1 MTKRK
6 RKLRLIQ
13 ISLLSIGLIFILFS
27 YSQINNSSNEE
38 IVSKKKQEKIKNQ
51 ISNTSENNDVFY
63 NIEYSGLD
71 LAGNRYIIKSKE
83 ATTNASNQEIV
94 NMKFVESFFYF
105 KDDTVLKVK
114 SDYGT
119 YNNKTLDMFFNSN
132 VKANYQNSVL
142 FAENAEYSNSE
153 NFLSISGKVKIEDF
167 KGTMFADKLLFDIK
181 KSKLNITSFND
192 DKISANLNLKWKKV
206 LEY

>member
-1 MTKRK
+1 MERK
-6 RKLRLIQ
+6 KKLRLFQAI
-13 ISLLSIGLIFILFS
+13 LLIVGIIIIFITYADKGFFLNKK
-27 YSQINNSSNEE
+27 INQKTTPLIENETT
-38 IVSKKKQEKIKNQ
+38 VQK
-51 ISNTSENNDVFY
+51 ENIFY

-132 VKANYQNSVL
+132 VKAKYQNSVL

-181 KSKLNITSFND
+181 KQKLNITSFND
-192 DKISANLNLKWKKV
+192 DKINANLNLK
-206 LEY
+206 

>member
-1 MTKRK
+1 VERK
-6 RKLRLIQ
+6 KKLRLFQTI
-13 ISLLSIGLIFILFS
+13 LLIVGIIIIFITYTDKGLFLNKK
-27 YSQINNSSNEE
+27 INQKTTTLIENETTGQ
-38 IVSKKKQEKIKNQ
+38 K
-51 ISNTSENNDVFY
+51 ENIFY

-105 KDDTVLKVK
+105 KDDTVLKVT

-192 DKISANLNLKWKKV
+192 DKINANLNLK
-206 LEY
+206 

>member
-1 MTKRK
+1 MERK
-6 RKLRLIQ
+6 KKLRLFQTI
-13 ISLLSIGLIFILFS
+13 LLIVGIIIILIIYTDKGFFLNKK
-27 YSQINNSSNEE
+27 INQKTTLLIENETTGQKAN
-38 IVSKKKQEKIKNQ
+38 I
-51 ISNTSENNDVFY
+51 FY

-119 YNNKTLDMFFNSN
+119 YNNKTLDMIFNSN

-192 DKISANLNLKWKKV
+192 DKISANLNLK
-206 LEY
+206 

>member
-1 MTKRK
+1 MERK
-6 RKLRLIQ
+6 KKLRLFQAI
-13 ISLLSIGLIFILFS
+13 LLIVGIIIIFITYADKGLFLNKK
-27 YSQINNSSNEE
+27 INQKTTLLIENETTGQ
-38 IVSKKKQEKIKNQ
+38 K
-51 ISNTSENNDVFY
+51 ENIFY

-119 YNNKTLDMFFNSN
+119 YNNKTLDMFFDSN

-142 FAENAEYSNSE
+142 FAENAKYSNSE

-181 KSKLNITSFND
+181 KQTLNIASFND
-192 DKISANLNLKWKKV
+192 NKINANMKLK
-206 LEY
+206 

>member
-1 MTKRK
+1 VERK
-6 RKLRLIQ
+6 KKLRLFQVI
-13 ISLLSIGLIFILFS
+13 LLIVGIIIIFITYADKGLFLNKK
-27 YSQINNSSNEE
+27 INQKTTPL
-38 IVSKKKQEKIKNQ
+38 I
-51 ISNTSENNDVFY
+51 ENKTTGQKENIFY

-105 KDDTVLKVK
+105 KDDTVLKVT

-181 KSKLNITSFND
+181 KHKLNITSFND
-192 DKISANLNLKWKKV
+192 DKINANLNLK
-206 LEY
+206 

>member
-1 MTKRK
+1 VERK
-6 RKLRLIQ
+6 KKLRLFQTI
-13 ISLLSIGLIFILFS
+13 LLIVGIIIIFIIYTDKGLFLNKK
-27 YSQINNSSNEE
+27 INQKTTPLIENETTGQ
-38 IVSKKKQEKIKNQ
+38 K
-51 ISNTSENNDVFY
+51 ENIFY

-119 YNNKTLDMFFNSN
+119 YNNKTLDMFFDSN

-153 NFLSISGKVKIEDF
+153 NFLSISGKVRIEDF

-181 KSKLNITSFND
+181 KQKLNITSFND
-192 DKISANLNLKWKKV
+192 DKINANLNLK
-206 LEY
+206 

>member
-1 MTKRK
+1 VERK
-6 RKLRLIQ
+6 KKLRLFQTI
-13 ISLLSIGLIFILFS
+13 LLIVGIIIIFIIYTDKGLFLNKK
-27 YSQINNSSNEE
+27 INQKTTTLIENETTGQ
-38 IVSKKKQEKIKNQ
+38 K
-51 ISNTSENNDVFY
+51 ENIFY

-181 KSKLNITSFND
+181 KYKLNITSFND
-192 DKISANLNLKWKKV
+192 DKINANLNLK
-206 LEY
+206 

>member
-1 MTKRK
+1 MERK
-6 RKLRLIQ
+6 KKLRLFQAI
-13 ISLLSIGLIFILFS
+13 LLIVGIIIIFITYTDKGLFLNKK
-27 YSQINNSSNEE
+27 INQKATPLIENETTDQ
-38 IVSKKKQEKIKNQ
+38 KKNI
-51 ISNTSENNDVFY
+51 FY

-181 KSKLNITSFND
+181 KQKLNITSFND
-192 DKISANLNLKWKKV
+192 DKINANLNLK
-206 LEY
+206 

>member
-1 MTKRK
+1 MERK
-6 RKLRLIQ
+6 KKLRLFQAI
-13 ISLLSIGLIFILFS
+13 LLIVGIIIIFITYTDKGLFLNKK
-27 YSQINNSSNEE
+27 INQKATPL
-38 IVSKKKQEKIKNQ
+38 I
-51 ISNTSENNDVFY
+51 ENKTTDQKENIFY

-181 KSKLNITSFND
+181 KHKLNITSFND
-192 DKISANLNLKWKKV
+192 DKINANLNLK
-206 LEY
+206 

>member
-1 MTKRK
+1 VERK
-6 RKLRLIQ
+6 KKLRLFQVI
-13 ISLLSIGLIFILFS
+13 LLIVGIIIIFITYADKGLFLNKK
-27 YSQINNSSNEE
+27 INQKTTPLLENETTGQ
-38 IVSKKKQEKIKNQ
+38 K
-51 ISNTSENNDVFY
+51 ENIFY

-153 NFLSISGKVKIEDF
+153 NFLSISGKVKIENF

-181 KSKLNITSFND
+181 KHKLNITSFND
-192 DKISANLNLKWKKV
+192 DKINANLNLK
-206 LEY
+206 

>member
-1 MTKRK
+1 MERK
-6 RKLRLIQ
+6 KKLRLFQVI
-13 ISLLSIGLIFILFS
+13 LLIVGIIIIFITYADKGLFLNKK
-27 YSQINNSSNEE
+27 INQKTTPLLENETTGQ
-38 IVSKKKQEKIKNQ
+38 K
-51 ISNTSENNDVFY
+51 ENIFY

-71 LAGNRYIIKSKE
+71 LTGNRYIIKSKE

-105 KDDTVLKVK
+105 KDDTILKVI
-114 SDYGT
+114 SDRGT

-181 KSKLNITSFND
+181 KHKLNITSFND
-192 DKISANLNLKWKKV
+192 DKINANLNLK
-206 LEY
+206 

>member
-1 MTKRK
+1 MERK
-6 RKLRLIQ
+6 KKLRLFQAI
-13 ISLLSIGLIFILFS
+13 LLIVGIIIIFITYADKGFFLNKK
-27 YSQINNSSNEE
+27 INKKTIPLIENETTGQ
-38 IVSKKKQEKIKNQ
+38 K
-51 ISNTSENNDVFY
+51 ENIFY

-192 DKISANLNLKWKKV
+192 DKINANLNLK
-206 LEY
+206 

>member
-1 MTKRK
+1 MERK
-6 RKLRLIQ
+6 KKLRLFQAI
-13 ISLLSIGLIFILFS
+13 LLILGIIIIFITYADKDFLLNKK
-27 YSQINNSSNEE
+27 INKKTIPIIENETTGQ
-38 IVSKKKQEKIKNQ
+38 K
-51 ISNTSENNDVFY
+51 ENIFY

-192 DKISANLNLKWKKV
+192 DKINANLNLK
-206 LEY
+206 

>member
-1 MTKRK
+1 MERK
-6 RKLRLIQ
+6 KKLRLFQAI
-13 ISLLSIGLIFILFS
+13 LLIVGIIIIFITYTDKGLFLNKK
-27 YSQINNSSNEE
+27 INQKATPLIENETTDQ
-38 IVSKKKQEKIKNQ
+38 K
-51 ISNTSENNDVFY
+51 ENIFY

-105 KDDTVLKVK
+105 KDDTVLKVT

-192 DKISANLNLKWKKV
+192 DKINANLNLK
-206 LEY
+206 

>member
-1 MTKRK
+1 MERK
-6 RKLRLIQ
+6 KKLRLFQAI
-13 ISLLSIGLIFILFS
+13 LLIVGIIIIFITYTDKGLFLNKK
-27 YSQINNSSNEE
+27 INQKATPLIENETTDQ
-38 IVSKKKQEKIKNQ
+38 K
-51 ISNTSENNDVFY
+51 ENIFY

-181 KSKLNITSFND
+181 KHKLNITSFND
-192 DKISANLNLKWKKV
+192 DKINANLNLK
-206 LEY
+206 

>member
-1 MTKRK
+1 VERK
-6 RKLRLIQ
+6 KKLRLFQAI
-13 ISLLSIGLIFILFS
+13 LLIVGIIIIFITYTDKGLFLNKK
-27 YSQINNSSNEE
+27 INQKATPLIENETTDQ
-38 IVSKKKQEKIKNQ
+38 K
-51 ISNTSENNDVFY
+51 ENIFY

-105 KDDTVLKVK
+105 KDDTVLKVT

-181 KSKLNITSFND
+181 KHKLNITSFND
-192 DKISANLNLKWKKV
+192 DKINANLNLK
-206 LEY
+206 

>member
-1 MTKRK
+1 MERK
-6 RKLRLIQ
+6 KKLRLFQTI
-13 ISLLSIGLIFILFS
+13 LLIVGIIIILIIYTDKGFFLNKK
-27 YSQINNSSNEE
+27 INQKATPL
-38 IVSKKKQEKIKNQ
+38 I
-51 ISNTSENNDVFY
+51 ENKTTDQKENIFY

-83 ATTNASNQEIV
+83 ATTNVSNQEIV

-181 KSKLNITSFND
+181 KNKLNITSFND
-192 DKISANLNLKWKKV
+192 HKINANLNLK
-206 LEY
+206 

>member
-1 MTKRK
+1 MERK
-6 RKLRLIQ
+6 KKLRLFQAI
-13 ISLLSIGLIFILFS
+13 LLILGIIIIFITYADKGFFLNKK
-27 YSQINNSSNEE
+27 INQKTTPLIENETT
-38 IVSKKKQEKIKNQ
+38 VQK
-51 ISNTSENNDVFY
+51 ENIFY

-114 SDYGT
+114 SDYGS

-181 KSKLNITSFND
+181 KHKLNITSFND
-192 DKISANLNLKWKKV
+192 GKINANLNLK
-206 LEY
+206 

>member
-1 MTKRK
+1 MERRK
-6 RKLRLIQ
+6 KLRLFQVI
-13 ISLLSIGLIFILFS
+13 LLIVGIIIIFITYADKGLFLNKK
-27 YSQINNSSNEE
+27 INQKTIPLIENETTGQ
-38 IVSKKKQEKIKNQ
+38 K
-51 ISNTSENNDVFY
+51 ENIFY

-71 LAGNRYIIKSKE
+71 LAGNRYIIKSKQ

-153 NFLSISGKVKIEDF
+153 NFLSISGKVRIEDL

-181 KSKLNITSFND
+181 KQKLNITSFND
-192 DKISANLNLKWKKV
+192 DKINANLNLK
-206 LEY
+206 

>member
-1 MTKRK
+1 MERK
-6 RKLRLIQ
+6 KKLRLFQAI
-13 ISLLSIGLIFILFS
+13 LLIVGIIIIFITYTDKGLFLNKK
-27 YSQINNSSNEE
+27 INQKATPL
-38 IVSKKKQEKIKNQ
+38 I
-51 ISNTSENNDVFY
+51 ENKTTDQKENIFY

-83 ATTNASNQEIV
+83 ATTNASDQEIV

-181 KSKLNITSFND
+181 KQKLNITSFND
-192 DKISANLNLKWKKV
+192 DKINANLNLK
-206 LEY
+206 

>member
-1 MTKRK
+1 MERK
-6 RKLRLIQ
+6 KKLRLFQAI
-13 ISLLSIGLIFILFS
+13 LLIAGIIIIFITYADKGLFLNKK
-27 YSQINNSSNEE
+27 INQKTTPLIENETTGQ
-38 IVSKKKQEKIKNQ
+38 K
-51 ISNTSENNDVFY
+51 ENIFY

-105 KDDTVLKVK
+105 KDDTVLKVT
-114 SDYGT
+114 SNYGT

-132 VKANYQNSVL
+132 VKADYQNSVL

-181 KSKLNITSFND
+181 KNKLNITSFND
-192 DKISANLNLKWKKV
+192 HKINANLNLK
-206 LEY
+206 

>member
-1 MTKRK
+1 VERK
-6 RKLRLIQ
+6 KKLRLFQTI
-13 ISLLSIGLIFILFS
+13 LLIVGIIIILIIYTDKGFFLNKN
-27 YSQINNSSNEE
+27 INQKTTPLIENETTGQ
-38 IVSKKKQEKIKNQ
+38 K
-51 ISNTSENNDVFY
+51 ENIFY

-105 KDDTVLKVK
+105 KNDTILKVI
-114 SDYGT
+114 SDRGT

-181 KSKLNITSFND
+181 KHKLNITSFND
-192 DKISANLNLKWKKV
+192 GKINANLNLK
-206 LEY
+206 

>member
-1 MTKRK
+1 MERK
-6 RKLRLIQ
+6 KKLRLFQAI
-13 ISLLSIGLIFILFS
+13 LLIVGIIIIFITYTDKGFFLNKK
-27 YSQINNSSNEE
+27 INQKTTPLIENETTE
-38 IVSKKKQEKIKNQ
+38 QK
-51 ISNTSENNDVFY
+51 ENIFY

-83 ATTNASNQEIV
+83 ATTNVSNQEIV

-181 KSKLNITSFND
+181 KNKLNITSFND
-192 DKISANLNLKWKKV
+192 HKINANLNLK
-206 LEY
+206 

>member
-1 MTKRK
+1 MERK
-6 RKLRLIQ
+6 KKLRLFQAI
-13 ISLLSIGLIFILFS
+13 LLILGIIIIFITYADKDFLLNKK
-27 YSQINNSSNEE
+27 INQKATPL
-38 IVSKKKQEKIKNQ
+38 I
-51 ISNTSENNDVFY
+51 ENKTTDQKENIFY

-181 KSKLNITSFND
+181 KHKLNITSFND
-192 DKISANLNLKWKKV
+192 DKINANLNLK
-206 LEY
+206 

>member
-1 MTKRK
+1 MERK
-6 RKLRLIQ
+6 KKLRLFQVI
-13 ISLLSIGLIFILFS
+13 LLIVGIIIIFITYADKGLFLNKK
-27 YSQINNSSNEE
+27 INQKTTPL
-38 IVSKKKQEKIKNQ
+38 I
-51 ISNTSENNDVFY
+51 ENKTTGQKENIFY

-181 KSKLNITSFND
+181 KHKLNITSFND
-192 DKISANLNLKWKKV
+192 DKINANLNLK
-206 LEY
+206 

>member
-1 MTKRK
+1 MERK
-6 RKLRLIQ
+6 KKLRLFQTI
-13 ISLLSIGLIFILFS
+13 LLIVGIIIILIIYTDKGFFLNKK
-27 YSQINNSSNEE
+27 INQKTTLLIENETTGQKAN
-38 IVSKKKQEKIKNQ
+38 I
-51 ISNTSENNDVFY
+51 FY

-83 ATTNASNQEIV
+83 ATTNVSNQEIV

-105 KDDTVLKVK
+105 KDDTVLKVT
-114 SDYGT
+114 SNYGT

-181 KSKLNITSFND
+181 KQKLNITSFND
-192 DKISANLNLKWKKV
+192 DKINANLNLK
-206 LEY
+206 

>member
-1 MTKRK
+1 MERK
-6 RKLRLIQ
+6 KKLRLFQTI
-13 ISLLSIGLIFILFS
+13 LLIVGIIIILIIYTDKGFFLNKK
-27 YSQINNSSNEE
+27 INQKTTLLIENETTGQ
-38 IVSKKKQEKIKNQ
+38 K
-51 ISNTSENNDVFY
+51 ENIFY

-181 KSKLNITSFND
+181 KHKLNITSFND
-192 DKISANLNLKWKKV
+192 GKINANLNLK
-206 LEY
+206 

>member
-1 MTKRK
+1 MERK
-6 RKLRLIQ
+6 KKLRLFQAI
-13 ISLLSIGLIFILFS
+13 LLIVGIIIIFITYTDKGLFLNKK
-27 YSQINNSSNEE
+27 INQKATPL
-38 IVSKKKQEKIKNQ
+38 I
-51 ISNTSENNDVFY
+51 ENKTTDQKENIFY

-181 KSKLNITSFND
+181 KQKLNITSFND
-192 DKISANLNLKWKKV
+192 DKINANLNLK
-206 LEY
+206 

>member
-1 MTKRK
+1 MERK
-6 RKLRLIQ
+6 KKLRLFQVI
-13 ISLLSIGLIFILFS
+13 LLIVGIIIIFITYADKGLFLNKK
-27 YSQINNSSNEE
+27 INQKTTPL
-38 IVSKKKQEKIKNQ
+38 I
-51 ISNTSENNDVFY
+51 ENKTTGQKENIFY

-132 VKANYQNSVL
+132 VKAKYQNSVL

-192 DKISANLNLKWKKV
+192 DKINANLNLK
-206 LEY
+206 

>member
-1 MTKRK
+1 VERK
-6 RKLRLIQ
+6 KKLRLFQAI
-13 ISLLSIGLIFILFS
+13 LLIVGIIIIFITYTDKGLFLNKK
-27 YSQINNSSNEE
+27 INQKATPLIENETTDQ
-38 IVSKKKQEKIKNQ
+38 K
-51 ISNTSENNDVFY
+51 ENIFY

-105 KDDTVLKVK
+105 KDDTVLKVT

-119 YNNKTLDMFFNSN
+119 YNNKTLDMIFNSN

-181 KSKLNITSFND
+181 KNKLNITSFND
-192 DKISANLNLKWKKV
+192 HKINANLNLK
-206 LEY
+206 

>member
-1 MTKRK
+1 MERK
-6 RKLRLIQ
+6 KKLRLFQAI
-13 ISLLSIGLIFILFS
+13 LLIVGIIIIFITYTDKGLFLNKK
-27 YSQINNSSNEE
+27 INQKATPLIENETTDQ
-38 IVSKKKQEKIKNQ
+38 K
-51 ISNTSENNDVFY
+51 ENIFY

-181 KSKLNITSFND
+181 KQTLNIASFND
-192 DKISANLNLKWKKV
+192 NKINRSKRQNNFRSFS
-206 LEY
+206 

>member
-1 MTKRK
+1 MERK
-6 RKLRLIQ
+6 KKLRLFQTI
-13 ISLLSIGLIFILFS
+13 LLIVGIIIIFIIYTDKGLFLNKK
-27 YSQINNSSNEE
+27 INQKTTPL
-38 IVSKKKQEKIKNQ
+38 I
-51 ISNTSENNDVFY
+51 ENKTTGQKENIFY

-71 LAGNRYIIKSKE
+71 LTGNRYIIKSKE

-153 NFLSISGKVKIEDF
+153 NFLSISGKVKIENF

-181 KSKLNITSFND
+181 KHKLNITSFND
-192 DKISANLNLKWKKV
+192 GKINANLNLK
-206 LEY
+206 

>member
-1 MTKRK
+1 MERK
-6 RKLRLIQ
+6 KKLRLFQAI
-13 ISLLSIGLIFILFS
+13 LLIVGIIIIFITYTDKGLFLNKK
-27 YSQINNSSNEE
+27 INQKTTPL
-38 IVSKKKQEKIKNQ
+38 I
-51 ISNTSENNDVFY
+51 ENKTTGQKENIFY

-71 LAGNRYIIKSKE
+71 LTGNRYIIKSKE

-181 KSKLNITSFND
+181 KHKLNITSFND
-192 DKISANLNLKWKKV
+192 DKINANLNLK
-206 LEY
+206 

>member
-1 MTKRK
+1 MERK
-6 RKLRLIQ
+6 KKLRLFQAI
-13 ISLLSIGLIFILFS
+13 LLIVGIIIIFITYADKGLFLNKK
-27 YSQINNSSNEE
+27 INQKTTPLLENETTGQ
-38 IVSKKKQEKIKNQ
+38 K
-51 ISNTSENNDVFY
+51 ENIFY

-181 KSKLNITSFND
+181 KHKLNITSFND
-192 DKISANLNLKWKKV
+192 DKINANLNLK
-206 LEY
+206 

>member
-1 MTKRK
+1 MERK
-6 RKLRLIQ
+6 KKLRLFQTI
-13 ISLLSIGLIFILFS
+13 LLIVGIIIIFIIYTDKGLFLNKK
-27 YSQINNSSNEE
+27 INQKTTTLIENETTGQ
-38 IVSKKKQEKIKNQ
+38 K
-51 ISNTSENNDVFY
+51 ENIFY

-181 KSKLNITSFND
+181 KHKLNITSFND
-192 DKISANLNLKWKKV
+192 DKINANLNLK
-206 LEY
+206 

>member
-1 MTKRK
+1 VERK
-6 RKLRLIQ
+6 KKLRLFQAI
-13 ISLLSIGLIFILFS
+13 LLIVGIIIIFITYTDKGLFLNKKI
-27 YSQINNSSNEE
+27 SQKATPLIENETTDQ
-38 IVSKKKQEKIKNQ
+38 K
-51 ISNTSENNDVFY
+51 ENIFY

-83 ATTNASNQEIV
+83 ATTNVSNQEIV

-181 KSKLNITSFND
+181 KHKLDITSFND
-192 DKISANLNLKWKKV
+192 DKINANLNLK
-206 LEY
+206 

>member
-1 MTKRK
+1 MERK
-6 RKLRLIQ
+6 KKLRLFQAI
-13 ISLLSIGLIFILFS
+13 LLIVGIIIIFITYTDKGLFLNKK
-27 YSQINNSSNEE
+27 INQKTTPLIENETTDQ
-38 IVSKKKQEKIKNQ
+38 K
-51 ISNTSENNDVFY
+51 ENIFY

-181 KSKLNITSFND
+181 KHKLNITSFND
-192 DKISANLNLKWKKV
+192 DKINANLNLK
-206 LEY
+206 